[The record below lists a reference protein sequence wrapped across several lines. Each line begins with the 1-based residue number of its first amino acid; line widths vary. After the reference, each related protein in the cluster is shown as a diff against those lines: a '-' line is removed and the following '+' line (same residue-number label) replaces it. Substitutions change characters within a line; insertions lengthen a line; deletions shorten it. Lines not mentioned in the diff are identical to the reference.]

1 MKPVSYGRL
10 RLLPAIIVAFIS
22 ATTVMVQSCNDIG
35 CTDLRSSIPL
45 AGFYSSSSSADKTIS
60 VDSLL
65 IGGIGA
71 PDDSLLVDTP
81 SVTSSLYLP
90 FRSQKPSTSFF
101 IKYVRKAHDYP
112 QFIDTVTFSYTTQP
126 YFASADCGAMF
137 IYRINSI
144 DYTRHLIDS
153 IAITDSLV
161 NNFDMERIK
170 IFFRTTEND
179 DNDTPQQ

>member
-1 MKPVSYGRL
+1 
-10 RLLPAIIVAFIS
+10 
-22 ATTVMVQSCNDIG
+22 
-35 CTDLRSSIPL
+35 
-45 AGFYSSSSSADKTIS
+45 
-60 VDSLL
+60 
-65 IGGIGA
+65 
-71 PDDSLLVDTP
+71 
-81 SVTSSLYLP
+81 
-90 FRSQKPSTSFF
+90 
-101 IKYVRKAHDYP
+101 
-112 QFIDTVTFSYTTQP
+112 
-126 YFASADCGAMF
+126 MF

>member
-81 SVTSSLYLP
+81 SVTD
-90 FRSQKPSTSFF
+90 
-101 IKYVRKAHDYP
+101 RKS
-112 QFIDTVTFSYTTQP
+112 V
-126 YFASADCGAMF
+126 
-137 IYRINSI
+137 
-144 DYTRHLIDS
+144 
-153 IAITDSLV
+153 V
-161 NNFDMERIK
+161 
-170 IFFRTTEND
+170 
-179 DNDTPQQ
+179 